1 VHQLFV
7 WLKESVDGAHACTR
21 PHCPFSALPLQLASF
36 GQHAVQSYLL
46 PRVLLVPAFNPALTL
61 TPGGVV
67 NVNYS
72 ACLLYMGYFYCVQG
86 TMALC
91 ARLGGDAGKHLPAAC
106 KNKGCMRKIQ

>member
-1 VHQLFV
+1 MHQLFV

-21 PHCPFSALPLQLASF
+21 PHCPFSALPRQLASF
-36 GQHAVQSYLL
+36 GQYPVQLYLL

-72 ACLLYMGYFYCVQG
+72 ACLLNMGLLL
-86 TMALC
+86 LC
-91 ARLGGDAGKHLPAAC
+91 AGHNGVVC
-106 KNKGCMRKIQ
+106 KVGW